1 MGKFTIIR
9 PRSLI
14 LALACAAAAAMVLVS
29 EESYRHAVGALDS
42 LGAMV
47 DARANIQS
55 LRWATFDAQIA
66 AREFLLTGRD
76 DYLLL
81 HDDAQQRIGRDLLFL
96 DRYYADAA
104 APQAVLQALHALTQS
119 ESADFARLRQRRAA
133 GGGAAASEPVS
144 RAAADDRIDAVRAR
158 SAELLALETANV
170 ADSRRNLYRSLML
183 GRAGI
188 AALSMLSLLAV
199 VLVLRNALARK
210 RGYDARQNAASAER
224 DALERMVVQRTQQLT
239 DLTRHLQSARED
251 ERNRLA
257 RDMHDE
263 LGALL
268 TSAKLDAARLKS
280 RLPTNSPE
288 ALERLEHLVA
298 TLNHVIALKRRIIE
312 DLRPSALANLGL
324 VPTLEILAREFAQT
338 SGIAV
343 HCALTP
349 VSLGPSAELVA
360 YRMVQEAI
368 TNITK
373 YAKAR
378 NVWLCLSR
386 DDDGAQISVHDDG
399 IGFDP
404 SRTGAAAHGLMGMRF
419 RVEAEGGVLSVQSAP
434 GHDTRILAR
443 LPERGAVPA

>member
-1 MGKFTIIR
+1 MGNFTIIR

-55 LRWATFDAQIA
+55 LRWAALDAQIA

-81 HDDAQQRIGRDLLFL
+81 HDDAEQRIGRDLLSL

-104 APQAVLQALHALTQS
+104 APQAVLQTLHALAQS
-119 ESADFARLRQRRAA
+119 ESADFARLRQQRAGA
-133 GGGAAASEPVS
+133 GAAASAPVS
-144 RAAADDRIDAVRAR
+144 RAAGDDRMNAVRAR
-158 SAELLALETANV
+158 GAELLSLETANV
-170 ADSRRNLYRSLML
+170 TDSRRKLYRSLML

-188 AALSMLSLLAV
+188 AALSVLSLLAV
-199 VLVLRNALARK
+199 FLGLHLALARK
-210 RGYDARQNAASAER
+210 RGYQARQRAASAER

-239 DLTRHLQSARED
+239 DLNRHLQSARED

-280 RLPTNSPE
+280 RLPANSPE

-298 TLNHVIALKRRIIE
+298 TLNNVIALKRRIIE

-338 SGIAV
+338 SGVTV
-343 HCALTP
+343 HCALAP
-349 VSLGPSAELVA
+349 VSLGPGAELVA
-360 YRMVQEAI
+360 YRLVQEAI
-368 TNITK
+368 TNISK
-373 YAKAR
+373 YARAR
-378 NVWLCLSR
+378 NVWLSLSR
-386 DDDGAQISVHDDG
+386 SDDGAQISVHDDG

-434 GHDTRILAR
+434 GHDTRIQAQ
-443 LPERGAVPA
+443 LPELGAVPA